1 MGEIL
6 GFMAARFDRKS
17 VSVIVLGVLFFAI
30 YMLLIIHRT
39 YRCRSGRGIVVTS
52 PNANV
57 LKICKDLDTKQS
69 EEEN

>member
-1 MGEIL
+1 
-6 GFMAARFDRKS
+6 MAARFDRKS